1 MSEEDWKYLESL
13 MDSFGALL
21 SDIPYGRRDEA
32 WWNKFYEFSDL
43 VKKQIKKVQP
53 SEVPPDVDG
62 QPTVK
67 KAT

>member
-13 MDSFGALL
+13 LDSFEALL
-21 SDIPYGRRDEA
+21 SDIPYGPRDEA

-43 VKKQIKKVQP
+43 VKKQIKKLRP
-53 SEVPPDVDG
+53 SEVPPAVDG

>member
-13 MDSFGALL
+13 MDSFGTLL
-21 SDIPYGRRDEA
+21 SDIPYGHRDEA
-32 WWNKFYEFSDL
+32 WWNKFYELSDL